1 MRVTEVQHTGDDQLV
16 YGLPKHM
23 EAVANTDGNAY
34 WEIVPGKDACATC
47 KTLRGMRFDHNPGPV
62 HPHCTCEIRR
72 VAGKGQKPRVVVSGL
87 LQGHEDNAF
96 ENFDAGQ
103 KITLTFLN
111 LGPFPAGVGMRI
123 DQATLQSTGYL
134 VPGLPKS
141 FSFYKFGEV
150 PLSWNVFLILQGPDG
165 STIQYEIRG

>member
-1 MRVTEVQHTGDDQLV
+1 MGGNWEQHVGDDQLV

-23 EAVANTDGNAY
+23 EAVAGDGRNTY
-34 WEIVPGKDACATC
+34 WEIVPSKDACATC
-47 KTLRGMRFDHNPGPV
+47 KTMGGMRFDHNPGPV
-62 HPHCTCEIRR
+62 HPHCSCEIRR
-72 VAGKGQKPRVVVSGL
+72 VSPPVRPARVVAIER
-87 LQGHEDNAF
+87 LQGYEDTAF

-111 LGPFPAGVGMRI
+111 LGPFPAGIGMRI
-123 DQATLQSTGYL
+123 DQTALESTGYL
-134 VPGLPKS
+134 APGLTRSVS
-141 FSFYKFGEV
+141 FHKFGEV